1 MKHKSKDTLDLM
13 SPAKALTMLKEGNQ
27 RFIKGKHNEKD
38 FKQQIQD
45 SSEGQYPF
53 AVVLGCVD
61 SRVSPE
67 LIFDKGVGDIFSIRI
82 AGNIVNEDILGSME
96 FACNV
101 VGSKHILVLGHTSCG
116 AIQGAF
122 DDVKL
127 GNLTS
132 LVEKIKP
139 AVQVV
144 RDASSGLMEIDIDQ
158 IAEENVHQTIEQI
171 KQKSPILKEMFDKDE
186 IGISGGM
193 YDVSTGEVHFFE

>member
-1 MKHKSKDTLDLM
+1 MKHLSKETLDLM
-13 SPAKALTMLKEGNQ
+13 SPSKGLTLLKEGNQ
-27 RFIKGKHNEKD
+27 RFIKGKIEKKN
-38 FKQQIQD
+38 FQQQIHD
-45 SSEGQYPF
+45 SGEGQYPF

-67 LIFDKGVGDIFSIRI
+67 LVFDQGVGDIFSIRI

-96 FACNV
+96 FACKV

-116 AIQGAF
+116 AIQGAY

-127 GNLTS
+127 GNLTG

-139 AVQVV
+139 AVQAV
-144 RDASSGLMEIDIDQ
+144 REASFGVMEIDIDQ

-171 KQKSPILKEMFDKDE
+171 KQDSPVLK
-186 IGISGGM
+186 GN
-193 YDVSTGEVHFFE
+193 V

>member
-1 MKHKSKDTLDLM
+1 MKHKSKDTLDLI
-13 SPAKALTMLKEGNQ
+13 SPAKALSMLKEGNQ
-27 RFIKGKHNEKD
+27 RFIKGKHSEKD
-38 FKQQIQD
+38 FPQQIQD

-67 LIFDKGVGDIFSIRI
+67 LIFDKGVGDIFSIRV

-96 FACNV
+96 FACKV
-101 VGSKHILVLGHTSCG
+101 IGSKHILVLGHTSCG
-116 AIQGAF
+116 AIQGAY

-127 GNLTS
+127 GNLTA

-139 AVQVV
+139 AVQAVKE
-144 RDASSGLMEIDIDQ
+144 SSTGEIEIDK
-158 IAEENVHQTIEQI
+158 IAEKNVELTIEQI
-171 KQKSPILKEMFDKDE
+171 KQKSPILKEMLDKGE

-193 YDVSTGEVHFFE
+193 YDVSTGEVQFFD